1 VTPCLRQYRSQ
12 HDITPTSGLGRD
24 VPDGQERLIGRDLI
38 GGALARLLE
47 MDDPLV
53 LTGTKRE
60 RSESPCESK
69 ITESLGDG
77 SPKHRLKNL
86 LSGGHGSILDRCPLN
101 LEEDLSGHDPGPVQ
115 KALGCQMV
123 HTCIRRSGVA
133 SRPKARAQSV
143 SSELRALS

>member
-1 VTPCLRQYRSQ
+1 
-12 HDITPTSGLGRD
+12 
-24 VPDGQERLIGRDLI
+24 
-38 GGALARLLE
+38 